1 MAIYLITSPL
11 RVLSLL
17 SLSIIC
23 LCSNVNAASFDCK
36 KAQAKN
42 ELIICNDPELS
53 ALDEKMAALY
63 TKALSLSTHPEYL
76 KFRQKNWIKNQR
88 YLGRQPDY
96 KESIKV
102 SYREQIKY
110 LDSISPDTK
119 IYVNAENAKAHE
131 FCYECGDSII
141 EITNTKKRFM
151 VWGGASYHRALSEE
165 NNRSVYT
172 NCDFDGSLSDQNL
185 GIAKEQHGEIKFR
198 IEEQK
203 LIITDIK
210 DEYFCPGFSNLR
222 SMEFIIHPLP
232 K

>member
-1 MAIYLITSPL
+1 MIIF
-11 RVLSLL
+11 LS
-17 SLSIIC
+17 SD
-23 LCSNVNAASFDCK
+23 ADATSFDCK
-36 KAQAKN
+36 KAQSKN
-42 ELIICNDPELS
+42 EVIICNDPELS
-53 ALDEKMAALY
+53 ALDEKMAASY
-63 TKALSLSTHPEYL
+63 TKALSLSIHPEYL
-76 KFRQKNWIKNQR
+76 KFRQKNWIKIQR
-88 YLGRQPDY
+88 YLSTGQPDY
-96 KESIKV
+96 KESLKV

-141 EITNTKKRFM
+141 EITNTKKRFII
-151 VWGGASYHRALSEE
+151 WGGASYHRVLSEE

-185 GIAKEQHGEIKFR
+185 GIAKEQYGEIKFR
-198 IEEQK
+198 FEEQK

-222 SMEFIIHPLP
+222 SMEFIIHPLQ